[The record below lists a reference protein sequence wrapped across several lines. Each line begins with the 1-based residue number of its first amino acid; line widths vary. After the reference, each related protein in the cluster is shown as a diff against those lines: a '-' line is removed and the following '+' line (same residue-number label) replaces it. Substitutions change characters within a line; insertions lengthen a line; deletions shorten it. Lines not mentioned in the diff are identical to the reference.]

1 MSKAEWCRRYAQIN
15 SVGLRKIL
23 KKHDKMCKNRA
34 GQTYMQ
40 VRALLVDIAAPSHH
54 SASFHVS
61 GAAQDR
67 WKHLLVSMEGV
78 CCSDGPFQELGR
90 FLLQHGPM
98 CGHAVLLHPSLN
110 SV

>member
-1 MSKAEWCRRYAQIN
+1 MSRAEWCRRYAQIN

-54 SASFHVS
+54 SASFH
-61 GAAQDR
+61 A
-67 WKHLLVSMEGV
+67 LLKTGGSICLSPWRGY
-78 CCSDGPFQELGR
+78 
-90 FLLQHGPM
+90 
-98 CGHAVLLHPSLN
+98 AVLMALSR
-110 SV
+110 S